1 MKKTRLGIA
10 FIIILFFSLRLS
22 ATIYISPPSGTFSYD
37 AGTNLHVG
45 WAIDP
50 AGNPPASTRLSVWL
64 RTDTALVQIG
74 RDIPAGNMS
83 LDWMIPR
90 TLFGEKMQVSIFREG
105 TTELLSTSA
114 GHFFIIPP
122 TRIQVL
128 SPNGGETFRPGST
141 ILVRWRATDIVTEH
155 RQFANIALYY
165 YPSGCRIGGP
175 VLINSSIAPNMPG
188 IASGETGCRLTI
200 PATAPLS
207 SSYFIEINVQSTEYA
222 KRSFNRGRFDSSDGC
237 FAVVR

>member
-1 MKKTRLGIA
+1 MKKTRLGIP
-10 FIIILFFSLRLS
+10 FIIILFFSLGLS

-45 WAIDP
+45 WVIDP

-64 RTDTALVQIG
+64 RTDMALVQIG

-90 TLFGEKMQVSIFREG
+90 TLFGDKMQVSIFREG

-128 SPNGGETFRPGST
+128 SPNGGETFRRGST

-155 RQFANIALYY
+155 RQFAGIALYY
-165 YPSGCRIGGP
+165 YPSGCRSGDP
-175 VLINSSIAPNMPG
+175 VSINSSIAPNMPG
-188 IASGETGCRLTI
+188 IATGETGCRLTI
-200 PATAPLS
+200 PATAPLG
-207 SSYFIEINVQSTEYA
+207 SSYIIEIMVQSAEYA
-222 KRSFNRGRFDSSDGC
+222 KRRFNRGRYDSSDGC